1 MAVVV
6 DTNIVSFIFKED
18 TRAGLCVPHLLNVP
32 KFISF
37 MSLAELYKWQSLHNW
52 GKRKK
57 DEFDE
62 LLSNFGIIYADEEL
76 CRIWAKIQS
85 DARKKGNPIDVA
97 DAWIASVALL
107 FDIPLV
113 THNRRDF
120 INVAKLKIISES

>member
-18 TRAGLCVPHLLNVP
+18 TRAKLYDSHLLNVP

-37 MSLAELYKWQSLHNW
+37 MSLAELSKWQDLNNW
-52 GKRKK
+52 GERKK
-57 DEFDE
+57 SKFDE
-62 LLSNFGIIYADEEL
+62 LLLDFGVVHSDKNL
-76 CRIWAKIQS
+76 CKIWAKIQS
-85 DARKKGNPIDVA
+85 DANKRGNPIDIA
-97 DAWIASVALL
+97 DTWIASVAIL

-120 INVAKLKIISES
+120 INVANLQIISEE

>member
-6 DTNIVSFIFKED
+6 DTNVVSFIFKED
-18 TRAGLCVPHLLNVP
+18 TKAKLYESHLLNVP

-37 MSLAELYKWQSLHNW
+37 MFLAELYKWQQLNNW

-57 DEFDE
+57 NEFDE
-62 LLSNFGIIYADEEL
+62 LLLDFGIIYADEEL
-76 CRIWAKIQS
+76 CKIWAEIQS
-85 DARKKGNPIDVA
+85 DAHKKGRPIDAA

-107 FDIPLV
+107 FDVPLV

-120 INVAKLKIISES
+120 INVSNLTIISEE

>member
-6 DTNIVSFIFKED
+6 DTNIVSYIFKED
-18 TRAGLCVPHLLNVP
+18 TKAELYEPHLLNVP

-37 MSLAELYKWQSLHNW
+37 MSLAELYKWQRLNNW

-62 LLSNFGIIYADEEL
+62 LLSNFGIIYADEDL
-76 CRIWAKIQS
+76 CKIWAKIQS
-85 DARKKGNPIDVA
+85 DAHKNGRPIDVA
-97 DAWIASVALL
+97 DSWIAAAALL
-107 FDIPLV
+107 FDITLV

-120 INVAKLKIISES
+120 VNVANLKIISES